1 MVVGMPL
8 AQKRIGGNWRSQG
21 GVPIPLS
28 PKIPV
33 ADCGDYEEIPL
44 SPRMPVA
51 DCGDYEEIPLS
62 PQKKQ
67 NVFSLK
73 NKNLQRK

>member
-1 MVVGMPL
+1 MRLMVVGMPL

-28 PKIPV
+28 P
-33 ADCGDYEEIPL
+33 
-44 SPRMPVA
+44 RMPVA
-51 DCGDYEEIPLS
+51 DYGDYEEIPLS